1 MSSGENIY
9 QQKLESI
16 KSAARAEAQEEEI
29 GEGGDVPK
37 VSPLDPDFI
46 LIFIFAFCVDALD
59 ILTEIGIVAAGIP
72 KIAGIGFDVITYLII
87 GGWVYAKTKKI
98 VDSKKQQAENMGRQ
112 AQKLGKPFQKA
123 NPNRRAY
130 SFYRIISFL
139 DDNGT
144 ECLKR
149 KRRINYLKIKICAI
163 F

>member
-1 MSSGENIY
+1 MPSGENIY

-87 GGWVYAKTKKI
+87 GGWIYARTKKI
-98 VDSKKQQAENMGRQ
+98 VDSKKQQAESMGRQ

-123 NPNRRAY
+123 FGKRGLILIGELIPFIGLIPFWMITVQ
-130 SFYRIISFL
+130 SVL
-139 DDNGT
+139 KENG
-144 ECLKR
+144 E
-149 KRRINYLKIKICAI
+149 
-163 F
+163 